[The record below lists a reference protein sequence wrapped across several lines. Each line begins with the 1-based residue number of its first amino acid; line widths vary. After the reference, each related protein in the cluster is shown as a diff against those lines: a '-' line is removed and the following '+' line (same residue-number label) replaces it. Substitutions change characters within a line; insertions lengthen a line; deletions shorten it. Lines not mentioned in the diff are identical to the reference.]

1 MFGVIVLSLVTVGVL
16 IYIWLTPTI
25 SPVFRLGTTQRLI
38 HKVYM
43 VSLSLS
49 LSLSFSEVPLDA
61 FFSST
66 AGVEHAFQT
75 CSSSDKAE
83 DKLGMSQ
90 IQSIFE
96 TTWT

>member
-1 MFGVIVLSLVTVGVL
+1 MFGVIVLSLVTVGDL
-16 IYIWLTPTI
+16 IYIWLTPPI

-43 VSLSLS
+43 VSLS